1 MGDSTPLCKTGG
13 LALSEYLARFSQK
26 DDVFPNIIAENSEK
40 FAKSLE
46 LSKKL
51 FGSSEHNQ
59 MQIVSAGEHC
69 GNSHGSVVNSLDG
82 SLAGFVFDNP
92 ETMSDLRSFL
102 KNISEFFVAS
112 IVDSENPSKVSLM
125 LDWGVENVRR

>member
-26 DDVFPNIIAENSEK
+26 DDVFPNIIAKNSEK
-40 FAKSLE
+40 FAKSVE

-69 GNSHGSVVNSLDG
+69 ENSHGFVVNSLNG
-82 SLAGFVFDNP
+82 SLAGFAFDDP